1 MKKYAVMLVALAS
14 LSLTTAQASDT
25 CVIRGM
31 TYTVDTLF
39 YNHVGPGTTQTSLW
53 FHNATGSSNL
63 RVFFTTTDLTN
74 PYVSMESFLAYDE
87 LRLFQTLESMARHNT
102 SEGHQPFVGIN
113 GDFGWVS
120 TEKTARGVSMRGTPL
135 GATICNGDI
144 KLTRPVYDWYPS
156 FGVEA
161 DGQLFIGMVNYAG
174 TMTAPNGSQAAVTD
188 INPVESSPQNNAITI
203 FNSIYFGSS
212 NAWGG
217 CEVTARLADGESFHA
232 TGTTRLIVTS
242 QPNTD
247 CDMLIPS
254 KGYVLHGRG
263 SAAAWMQQLHE
274 GDELVL
280 EASVYFGDKAVEP
293 AQVVSGHP
301 ILLAGGVGQYDGT
314 TDRHPRTAVGYSDG
328 GKKVYMCVVDGRQSL
343 SAGITTDG
351 LADVMR
357 YAGATEALNLD
368 GGGSSTLYSV
378 QLGEI
383 NNPCEGRLRAVP
395 NSLFAVSNAPT
406 DNVIAELRFQDFRL
420 NTPRYGT
427 YCPHFFGYNQD
438 GVLVDTDVQGVKL
451 SCPEGFGRIK
461 GDTLFFATGTGEALL
476 TATLGEVSVSM
487 PMTIIGEELDNMSL
501 VHHSIVTDGLRDYT
515 VEAQSVMDGAA
526 MPLAAEALA
535 WTTSDPAVVRI
546 DDGGVLRGLKDGT
559 SVVRGTVDGITDTM
573 LVTVECPTAH
583 VMMADSLVAS
593 TWKVTMRA
601 GKDGSATQLGDG
613 GFRWDYTGA
622 TGRLPRILLE
632 KSVRLWSLP
641 DTLRLRMN
649 PGNAPVKQVVF
660 SLYAGAGKLMTATV
674 VPDTVIAGQDLVID
688 LPTSQW
694 TEAESMGSYPIRLS
708 SIQIDL
714 GTMTSGEAY
723 NVAFKGLET
732 VYSRVPEQAPGVL
745 GDVNG
750 DGVTDIDDANIV
762 INVMLR
768 KAPEGTSGDVDGN
781 GVTDVDDLNIIINVM
796 LHKM

>member
-1 MKKYAVMLVALAS
+1 M
-14 LSLTTAQASDT
+14 
-25 CVIRGM
+25 
-31 TYTVDTLF
+31 
-39 YNHVGPGTTQTSLW
+39 
-53 FHNATGSSNL
+53 
-63 RVFFTTTDLTN
+63 
-74 PYVSMESFLAYDE
+74 
-87 LRLFQTLESMARHNT
+87 
-102 SEGHQPFVGIN
+102 
-113 GDFGWVS
+113 
-120 TEKTARGVSMRGTPL
+120 
-135 GATICNGDI
+135 
-144 KLTRPVYDWYPS
+144 
-156 FGVEA
+156 
-161 DGQLFIGMVNYAG
+161 
-174 TMTAPNGSQAAVTD
+174 
-188 INPVESSPQNNAITI
+188 
-203 FNSIYFGSS
+203 
-212 NAWGG
+212 
-217 CEVTARLADGESFHA
+217 
-232 TGTTRLIVTS
+232 
-242 QPNTD
+242 
-247 CDMLIPS
+247 
-254 KGYVLHGRG
+254 
-263 SAAAWMQQLHE
+263 
-274 GDELVL
+274 
-280 EASVYFGDKAVEP
+280 
-293 AQVVSGHP
+293 
-301 ILLAGGVGQYDGT
+301 
-314 TDRHPRTAVGYSDG
+314 
-328 GKKVYMCVVDGRQSL
+328 
-343 SAGITTDG
+343 
-351 LADVMR
+351 
-357 YAGATEALNLD
+357 
-368 GGGSSTLYSV
+368 
-378 QLGEI
+378 
-383 NNPCEGRLRAVP
+383 
-395 NSLFAVSNAPT
+395 
-406 DNVIAELRFQDFRL
+406 
-420 NTPRYGT
+420 
-427 YCPHFFGYNQD
+427 
-438 GVLVDTDVQGVKL
+438 QGVKL

-526 MPLAAEALA
+526 MPLAAEALT

-573 LVTVECPTAH
+573 LVTVECSKAH

-601 GKDGSATQLGDG
+601 GKDGSATQLSDG

-660 SLYAGAGKLMTATV
+660 SLYAGAGKLTTATV

-750 DGVTDIDDANIV
+750 DGATDIDDANIV
-762 INVMLR
+762 INVMLG

-781 GVTDVDDLNIIINVM
+781 GVTDVDDLNIIINVIIR
-796 LHKM
+796 KQ